1 MHYNP
6 NNITKMPNP
15 NEGESESDFVSRCV
29 PIIMKEGTAKD
40 NEQAAAICH
49 SKFKQSKKLAGC
61 YDSPEDCIK
70 GQIDMGKTAD
80 EAAEIAL
87 YFSGKMK
94 LSEKNLI
101 MLVPFMNVKLL
112 PDNQLLFYNEIF
124 PLWINKTPKGFTK
137 EEIELMFK
145 NVQEELKRRF
155 YNVFP

>member
-1 MHYNP
+1 
-6 NNITKMPNP
+6 MPNP

-124 PLWINKTPKGFTK
+124 PLWINKTPIGFTK

>member
-40 NEQAAAICH
+40 NEQAAVICH

-70 GQIDMGKTAD
+70 SQINMGKTAED
-80 EAAEIAL
+80 TAEIAL
-87 YFSGKMK
+87 YFSGKAQ
-94 LSEKNLI
+94 LSERNLI
-101 MLVPFMNVKLL
+101 MMIPGMDAKLL
-112 PDNQLLFYNEIF
+112 PDNQLLFYSEIF
-124 PLWINKTPKGFTK
+124 PLWANSLPVEFTK
-137 EEIELMFK
+137 EEIELMLK
-145 NVQEELKRRF
+145 NVSEELK
-155 YNVFP
+155 